1 MSNPNYLLRDGWDA
15 DCAAP
20 VPRHGDFSGCQVRGH
35 QMVSARA
42 STGRSW
48 PHASRDSRPYL
59 GYVTPPF
66 RNPVPELCPPTA
78 ITLAETTCTETA
90 DGRVRHLLVELHDG
104 TFFRAP
110 VKIIPPRSG
119 MGAMA
124 RPHPQ
129 RHASGY
135 VYALPGGKEIE
146 A

>member
-1 MSNPNYLLRDGWDA
+1 MSDPNYLLHDGEDA
-15 DCAAP
+15 PSSAP
-20 VPRHGDFSGCQVRGH
+20 ASRHCDFSVRPVRGH
-35 QMVSARA
+35 HIAGARA
-42 STGRSW
+42 STGHTAA
-48 PHASRDSRPYL
+48 HASRDPGLS
-59 GYVTPPF
+59 
-66 RNPVPELCPPTA
+66 A
-78 ITLAETTCTETA
+78 AMAETTCTETA

>member
-1 MSNPNYLLRDGWDA
+1 MSDPNYLLHDGEYA
-15 DCAAP
+15 PSAAP
-20 VPRHGDFSGCQVRGH
+20 AARHCDFSGRPVRWH
-35 QMVSARA
+35 QIAGARA
-42 STGRSW
+42 STGHTA
-48 PHASRDSRPYL
+48 PHASRDSGPCL

-66 RNPVPELCPPTA
+66 RNPVHEQFPMTA
-78 ITLAETTCTETA
+78 IALAETTCTETA

-119 MGAMA
+119 MDAMA
-124 RPHPQ
+124 RHHPQ

-135 VYALPGGKEIE
+135 VYALPGGKEIK

>member
-20 VPRHGDFSGCQVRGH
+20 VPRHGDFSGCPVRGH

-42 STGRSW
+42 STGHTAA
-48 PHASRDSRPYL
+48 HASRDPGLS
-59 GYVTPPF
+59 
-66 RNPVPELCPPTA
+66 A
-78 ITLAETTCTETA
+78 AMAETTYTETA

>member
-20 VPRHGDFSGCQVRGH
+20 VPRHGDFSGCPVRGH

-42 STGRSW
+42 STGSAVA
-48 PHASRDSRPYL
+48 HASRDSRPYL

-90 DGRVRHLLVELHDG
+90 AGRVRHLLVELPDG
-104 TFFRAP
+104 AFFRAP
-110 VKIIPPRSG
+110 VKIMPARSSFGARALPRP
-119 MGAMA
+119 MTY
-124 RPHPQ
+124 RD
-129 RHASGY
+129 GY
-135 VYALPGGKEIE
+135 VYALPGGGETR